1 MPMSD
6 PLRPYQHPSPYLE
19 VYVIGP
25 RIVFT
30 IADLFNFLI
39 LTGIQSNHPFYVKMY
54 PYAST
59 CPRQFILN
67 LNTPFGKAIK
77 CSPLLLRIHVAYH
90 FIAQST
96 IIHKCYQTL
105 PRIRKRL
112 RQISFLPR
120 FHKSS
125 SNLRQN
131 LIRFRLKPR
140 ITISL
145 PTIPPPYP
153 HKTYIQLRYTTYP
166 PSIPFTPSKTPVS
179 GFDPQSRYPR
189 EGVG

>member
-1 MPMSD
+1 MQMSD
-6 PLRPYQHPSPYLE
+6 PLRPHLHPSPYLE
-19 VYVIGP
+19 VGVIGS
-25 RIVFT
+25 T
-30 IADLFNFLI
+30 IIFNIIDLFNFL
-39 LTGIQSNHPFYVKMY
+39 LRTGMPIDHPFFVKMY
-54 PYAST
+54 PYAITST
-59 CPRQFILN
+59 RAFILN

-90 FIAQST
+90 FIGQST

-105 PRIRKRL
+105 SRIRKRL

-131 LIRFRLKPR
+131 LIRFRLKPC
-140 ITISL
+140 ITTCPPI
-145 PTIPPPYP
+145 TPPPYP